1 MTVFRTE
8 VSRVAINWIVTGTLA
23 LFVFCVVNVYL
34 AHEQMVS
41 TGQDALTQQV
51 KESNQI
57 QLLGEFIRDTSPILE
72 RSTNRSIKIQ
82 DITGYK
88 KTEVISE
95 QAKNSWHSLS
105 ATARLEASQ
114 DAALLDRYSDE
125 TVPLSV
131 AARKGLAS
139 LLHSEI
145 GLWEGLDRYMDAK
158 SAVPRS
164 ETTEEEAFQS
174 FTKALLTY
182 TQSIASV
189 GALYKQT
196 GDRILMAKSEAQ
208 FNYERQVGG
217 LDRLRTRFNLAFLG
231 MVVTFFVITL
241 YVGTLIYFALKAKHA
256 EGSKVGKSQQD
267 PKIVSARKR
276 KHATSRGGK

>member
-131 AARKGLAS
+131 AARKGLAG

>member
-131 AARKGLAS
+131 AARKGLAG

-241 YVGTLIYFALKAKHA
+241 YVGTLIYFALKAKHT

>member
-1 MTVFRTE
+1 MFRTE

-241 YVGTLIYFALKAKHA
+241 YVGTLIYFALKAKRA
-256 EGSKVGKSQQD
+256 EGSKVGKSEQD